1 MGNNPSKPAGAGG
14 PPSSPAAGTATLS
27 SQSYQRRNPP
37 VRRDSVQASAAST
50 TAASNFAEST
60 SPLAP
65 NLTSKPY
72 PHHHHHHHHSSSHS
86 EPISSHNYSR
96 REDKMGNAQSQA
108 QRDNIEARRRERYQE
123 QQSNPVRVPG
133 SSHDKRQRGPD
144 SQFEPSGPPGDPNYI
159 PASNLNFPP
168 RLPLPIQ
175 EEVYTPGSPIITPAD
190 ITSVLN
196 DDGDGDGVLVRR
208 TSLLSH
214 TTADDDEIDDDL
226 QAYGLEGAR
235 GGTVPTRIEWKQGGD
250 RVYITG
256 TFASWSRKYRMHRE

>member
-1 MGNNPSKPAGAGG
+1 
-14 PPSSPAAGTATLS
+14 
-27 SQSYQRRNPP
+27 
-37 VRRDSVQASAAST
+37 
-50 TAASNFAEST
+50 
-60 SPLAP
+60 
-65 NLTSKPY
+65 
-72 PHHHHHHHHSSSHS
+72 
-86 EPISSHNYSR
+86 
-96 REDKMGNAQSQA
+96 MGNAQSQA
-108 QRDNIEARRRERYQE
+108 QRDNIEARRRERHQE

-133 SSHDKRQRGPD
+133 SSQDKRQRGPD

-159 PASNLNFPP
+159 PVSNLNFPP

-196 DDGDGDGVLVRR
+196 EDGDVDGALVRR